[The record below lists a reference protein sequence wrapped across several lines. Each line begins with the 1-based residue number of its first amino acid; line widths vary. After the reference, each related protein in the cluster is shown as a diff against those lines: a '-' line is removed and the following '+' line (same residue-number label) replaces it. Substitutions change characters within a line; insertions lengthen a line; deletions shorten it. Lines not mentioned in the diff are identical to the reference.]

1 MAEFEKITNAEFKD
15 KLKINGLSLYCL
27 AYFLGD
33 KLRDEAPN
41 VLRTRES
48 FAQKL
53 HEHQNSQYIDDPYF
67 MLIDEI
73 SEAINDFVDDRISE
87 SIALEEHFLTV
98 YAINFRTQNDYYH
111 FYRPMNNAL
120 SYEAYLEYN
129 KRLIR
134 ECELRGKTIKFV
146 DFNAQKYVGYCH
158 VFKNGNMEVFEGNT
172 NHLLAWM
179 HLSQQAEEN
188 V

>member
-1 MAEFEKITNAEFKD
+1 MTEFEKITNAEFQD
-15 KLKINGLSLYCL
+15 KLERNGLTLYCL

-41 VLRTRES
+41 VLHTCEK

-67 MLIDEI
+67 MLIDEV
-73 SEAINDFVDDRISE
+73 SEKINDYVDERISE

-98 YAINFRTQNDYYH
+98 YAINFRSHNDYYH

-129 KRLIR
+129 KRLIQ
-134 ECELRGKTIKFV
+134 ECELRGKTI
-146 DFNAQKYVGYCH
+146 N
-158 VFKNGNMEVFEGNT
+158 
-172 NHLLAWM
+172 LLISTRKTMWRTVM
-179 HLSQQAEEN
+179 CLKKGI
-188 V
+188 